1 MKTFLEGKETKMK
14 IKGNVVF
21 VAVCAVGVLSAFA
34 QDDAR
39 AAYQMRHAV
48 QEVQRLS
55 SQFDQ
60 LQNGM
65 ESISARMN
73 RLESSSA
80 SGDLRAEIGA
90 LRSELNELK
99 RRQEAMRGEI
109 VAEISKKMADL
120 MAKNRPAP
128 PPPAPPATRGGGRSS
143 RSAPSPEAAPTG
155 PTGPYFEHTIEPG
168 ETLSYIAKECNTT
181 VQKIKQYNNMKGDNL
196 RVGQVLKIPAEEEKK
211 K

>member
-1 MKTFLEGKETKMK
+1 MKRNLLCLAAAT
-14 IKGNVVF
+14 
-21 VAVCAVGVLSAFA
+21 CAAAALA

-39 AAYQMRHAV
+39 SAYQMRQAV

-60 LQNGM
+60 MQNGM
-65 ESISARMN
+65 ESLTARMHK
-73 RLESSSA
+73 LEGANASS
-80 SGDLRAEIGA
+80 DLRAEIGA

-120 MAKNRPAP
+120 IAKNRPAP
-128 PPPAPPATRGGGRSS
+128 PPPPASTRGGKGSHT
-143 RSAPSPEAAPTG
+143 APPPEAAPSG
-155 PTGPYFEHTIEPG
+155 PTGPYFEHIVEPG

-181 VQKIKQYNNMKGDNL
+181 VHKIKQYSGLRSDVL
-196 RVGQVLKIPAEEEKK
+196 RVGQKLLIPAEDEDKGKK
-211 K
+211 KK

>member
-1 MKTFLEGKETKMK
+1 MKRNLLCLAA
-14 IKGNVVF
+14 
-21 VAVCAVGVLSAFA
+21 VACAAAAFA
-34 QDDAR
+34 QEDAR
-39 AAYQMRHAV
+39 SAYQMRQAV

-60 LQNGM
+60 MQNGM
-65 ESISARMN
+65 ESLTVRM
-73 RLESSSA
+73 RKLEGANA

-120 MAKNRPAP
+120 IAKNRPAP
-128 PPPAPPATRGGGRSS
+128 PPPPPASTRVGKGSHTAAPP
-143 RSAPSPEAAPTG
+143 PEAAPSG
-155 PTGPYFEHTIEPG
+155 PTGPYFEHIVEPG

-181 VQKIKQYNNMKGDNL
+181 VHKIKQYSGLKSDVL
-196 RVGQVLKIPAEEEKK
+196 RVGQKLLIPAEEEDKGKK
-211 K
+211 KK

>member
-1 MKTFLEGKETKMK
+1 MMINNRCLIAT
-14 IKGNVVF
+14 
-21 VAVCAVGVLSAFA
+21 AVCACGVLVSFA
-34 QDDAR
+34 QADAR
-39 AAYQMRHAV
+39 VAYQQRQAV
-48 QEVQRLS
+48 QEVQRLA

-65 ESISARMN
+65 ESLSSRMN
-73 RLESSSA
+73 RLESSNA

-120 MAKNRPAP
+120 IAKTRPAS
-128 PPPAPPATRGGGRSS
+128 PPPAPPASATSARGGKGARAA
-143 RSAPSPEAAPTG
+143 APQPEAAHTG
-155 PTGPYFEHTIEPG
+155 PTGPYFEHVVESG

-181 VQKIKQYNNMKGDNL
+181 VQKIKQYSGLKSDSL
-196 RVGQVLKIPAEEEKK
+196 RVGQKLLIPAEDDKK

>member
-1 MKTFLEGKETKMK
+1 MKRNLLCLAA
-14 IKGNVVF
+14 
-21 VAVCAVGVLSAFA
+21 VACAAAALA

-39 AAYQMRHAV
+39 SAYQMRQAV

-60 LQNGM
+60 MQNGM
-65 ESISARMN
+65 ESLTVRM
-73 RLESSSA
+73 RKLEGANA

-120 MAKNRPAP
+120 IAKNRPAP
-128 PPPAPPATRGGGRSS
+128 PPPPASTRGGKGSHT
-143 RSAPSPEAAPTG
+143 APPPEAAPSG
-155 PTGPYFEHTIEPG
+155 PTGPYFEHIVEPG

-181 VQKIKQYNNMKGDNL
+181 VHKIKQYSGLRSDVL
-196 RVGQVLKIPAEEEKK
+196 RVGQKLLIPAEEEDKGKK
-211 K
+211 KK

>member
-1 MKTFLEGKETKMK
+1 
-14 IKGNVVF
+14 
-21 VAVCAVGVLSAFA
+21 
-34 QDDAR
+34 
-39 AAYQMRHAV
+39 MRQAV

-60 LQNGM
+60 MQSGM
-65 ESISARMN
+65 ESLASRMN
-73 RLESSSA
+73 RLEGTNA

-99 RRQEAMRGEI
+99 RRQDAMRGEI

-128 PPPAPPATRGGGRSS
+128 PPPPPAGSRGGGRGSRNSS
-143 RSAPSPEAAPTG
+143 AAEATASG

-211 K
+211 

>member
-1 MKTFLEGKETKMK
+1 MKRNLLCLAA
-14 IKGNVVF
+14 
-21 VAVCAVGVLSAFA
+21 VACAAAALA

-39 AAYQMRHAV
+39 SAYQMRQAV

-60 LQNGM
+60 MQNGM
-65 ESISARMN
+65 ESLTVRM
-73 RLESSSA
+73 RKLEGANA

-120 MAKNRPAP
+120 IAKNRPAP
-128 PPPAPPATRGGGRSS
+128 PPPPPASTRGGKGSHT
-143 RSAPSPEAAPTG
+143 APPPEAAPSG
-155 PTGPYFEHTIEPG
+155 PTGPYFEHIVEPG

-181 VQKIKQYNNMKGDNL
+181 VHKIKQYSGLRSDVL
-196 RVGQVLKIPAEEEKK
+196 RVGQKLFIPAEEEDKGKK
-211 K
+211 KK

>member
-1 MKTFLEGKETKMK
+1 MKMK
-14 IKGNVVF
+14 GSVVS
-21 VAVCAVGVLSAFA
+21 AVTCVVGVLSAFA
-34 QDDAR
+34 QADAR
-39 AAYQMRHAV
+39 AAYQQRQAV

-65 ESISARMN
+65 ESLASRMS
-73 RLESSSA
+73 RLESASS

-128 PPPAPPATRGGGRSS
+128 PPPAPPAARGGGKGV
-143 RSAPSPEAAPTG
+143 RSAPPPEPAPTG
-155 PTGPYFEHTIEPG
+155 PTGPYFEHIVEPG

-181 VQKIKQYNNMKGDNL
+181 VHKIKQYSGLKSDNL
-196 RVGQVLKIPAEEEKK
+196 RVGQKLLIPAEEEKK
-211 K
+211 

>member
-1 MKTFLEGKETKMK
+1 MKRNLLCL
-14 IKGNVVF
+14 
-21 VAVCAVGVLSAFA
+21 AAAACAAAALA

-39 AAYQMRHAV
+39 SAYQMRQAV

-60 LQNGM
+60 MQNGM
-65 ESISARMN
+65 ESLTARMHK
-73 RLESSSA
+73 LEGANA

-120 MAKNRPAP
+120 IAKNRPAP
-128 PPPAPPATRGGGRSS
+128 PPPPPASTRGGKGFHTA
-143 RSAPSPEAAPTG
+143 APPPEAAPSG
-155 PTGPYFEHTIEPG
+155 PTGPYFEHIVEPG

-181 VQKIKQYNNMKGDNL
+181 VHKIKQYSGLRSDVL
-196 RVGQVLKIPAEEEKK
+196 RVGQKLLIPAEDEDKGKK
-211 K
+211 KK

>member
-1 MKTFLEGKETKMK
+1 MKRNLLCLAAAACAA
-14 IKGNVVF
+14 
-21 VAVCAVGVLSAFA
+21 VALA

-39 AAYQMRHAV
+39 SAYQMRQAV

-60 LQNGM
+60 MQNGM
-65 ESISARMN
+65 ESLTVRM
-73 RLESSSA
+73 RKLEGANA

-120 MAKNRPAP
+120 IAKNRPAP
-128 PPPAPPATRGGGRSS
+128 PPPPPPASTRGGKSS
-143 RSAPSPEAAPTG
+143 HAAAPQPEAAPSG
-155 PTGPYFEHTIEPG
+155 PTGPYFEHVVEPG

-181 VQKIKQYNNMKGDNL
+181 VQKIKQYSGLKGDGL
-196 RVGQVLKIPAEEEKK
+196 RVGQKLLIPAEEEDKGKK
-211 K
+211 KK

>member
-1 MKTFLEGKETKMK
+1 MKRNLLCLAA
-14 IKGNVVF
+14 
-21 VAVCAVGVLSAFA
+21 VACAAAALA

-39 AAYQMRHAV
+39 SAYQMRQAV

-60 LQNGM
+60 MQNGM
-65 ESISARMN
+65 ESLTARM
-73 RLESSSA
+73 RKLEGA
-80 SGDLRAEIGA
+80 NTSGDLRAEIGA

-120 MAKNRPAP
+120 IAKTRPAP
-128 PPPAPPATRGGGRSS
+128 PPPPPPTVSTRGEKGARAA
-143 RSAPSPEAAPTG
+143 APQHEAAPSG
-155 PTGPYFEHTIEPG
+155 PTGPYFEHVVEPG

-181 VQKIKQYNNMKGDNL
+181 VQKIKQYSGLKSDVL
-196 RVGQVLKIPAEEEKK
+196 RVGQKLLIPAEEEDKGKK
-211 K
+211 KKK

>member
-1 MKTFLEGKETKMK
+1 MKRNLLCLAA
-14 IKGNVVF
+14 
-21 VAVCAVGVLSAFA
+21 VACAAAALA

-39 AAYQMRHAV
+39 SAYQMRQAV

-60 LQNGM
+60 MQNGM
-65 ESISARMN
+65 ESLTARMHK
-73 RLESSSA
+73 LEGANA

-120 MAKNRPAP
+120 IAKNRPAP
-128 PPPAPPATRGGGRSS
+128 PPPPPASTRGGKGSHT
-143 RSAPSPEAAPTG
+143 APPPEAAPSG
-155 PTGPYFEHTIEPG
+155 PTGPYFEHIVEPG

-181 VQKIKQYNNMKGDNL
+181 VHKIKQYSGLKSDVL
-196 RVGQVLKIPAEEEKK
+196 RVGQKLLIPAEDEDKGKK
-211 K
+211 KK

>member
-1 MKTFLEGKETKMK
+1 MKRNLLCL
-14 IKGNVVF
+14 
-21 VAVCAVGVLSAFA
+21 AAAACAAAAFA
-34 QDDAR
+34 QEDAR
-39 AAYQMRHAV
+39 SAYQMRQAV

-60 LQNGM
+60 MQNGM
-65 ESISARMN
+65 ESLTARM
-73 RLESSSA
+73 RKLEGANA

-120 MAKNRPAP
+120 IAKNRPAP
-128 PPPAPPATRGGGRSS
+128 PPPPPPASTRGGKGSHTA
-143 RSAPSPEAAPTG
+143 APQPEAAPSG
-155 PTGPYFEHTIEPG
+155 PTGPYFEHVVEPG

-181 VQKIKQYNNMKGDNL
+181 VHKIKQYSGLKSDVL
-196 RVGQVLKIPAEEEKK
+196 RVGQKLLIPAEDEKK
-211 K
+211 KK

>member
-1 MKTFLEGKETKMK
+1 MTRNMFGAMM
-14 IKGNVVF
+14 VVGI
-21 VAVCAVGVLSAFA
+21 AAIGLQALA
-34 QDDAR
+34 QSDAR
-39 AAYQMRHAV
+39 AAYQQRQAV

-65 ESISARMN
+65 ESLSSRMN
-73 RLESSSA
+73 RLESSNA
-80 SGDLRAEIGA
+80 SGDIRAEIGA

-109 VAEISKKMADL
+109 VAEISRKMADL

-128 PPPAPPATRGGGRSS
+128 PPPAPQASPRGGGRPSG
-143 RSAPSPEAAPTG
+143 RAPAPADVATG
-155 PTGPYFEHTIEPG
+155 PTGPYFEHAVEPG

-181 VQKIKQYNNMKGDNL
+181 VSKIKQYSNLKSDVL
-196 RVGQVLKIPAEEEKK
+196 RVGQVLKIPAEEEKRK
-211 K
+211 

>member
-1 MKTFLEGKETKMK
+1 MTEK
-14 IKGNVVF
+14 VF
-21 VAVCAVGVLSAFA
+21 CAVLAVGVACGGLQVRA
-34 QDDAR
+34 QQAADAR
-39 AAYQMRHAV
+39 AAYQVRQAV

-60 LQNGM
+60 LQGGM
-65 ESISARMN
+65 ESLSTRMN
-73 RLESSSA
+73 RLESSNS
-80 SGDLRAEIGA
+80 SGDIRDELGA

-128 PPPAPPATRGGGRSS
+128 PPPSAAPTARGGRHG
-143 RSAPSPEAAPTG
+143 SARAHAPASEASPTG

-181 VQKIKQYNNMKGDNL
+181 VQKIKQYNNMKSDNL

>member
-1 MKTFLEGKETKMK
+1 MKRNLLCLAA
-14 IKGNVVF
+14 
-21 VAVCAVGVLSAFA
+21 VACAAAALA
-34 QDDAR
+34 QEDAR
-39 AAYQMRHAV
+39 SAYQMRQAV

-60 LQNGM
+60 MQNGM
-65 ESISARMN
+65 ESLTVRM
-73 RLESSSA
+73 RKLEGANA

-120 MAKNRPAP
+120 IARNRPAP
-128 PPPAPPATRGGGRSS
+128 PPPPPASTRGGKGAHTA
-143 RSAPSPEAAPTG
+143 APPPEAAPSG
-155 PTGPYFEHTIEPG
+155 PTGPYFEHIVEPG

-181 VQKIKQYNNMKGDNL
+181 VHKIKQYSGLRSDVL
-196 RVGQVLKIPAEEEKK
+196 RVGQKLLIPAEEEDKGKK
-211 K
+211 KK

>member
-1 MKTFLEGKETKMK
+1 MKRNLLCLAA
-14 IKGNVVF
+14 
-21 VAVCAVGVLSAFA
+21 VACVAAALA

-39 AAYQMRHAV
+39 SAYQMRQAV

-60 LQNGM
+60 MQNGM
-65 ESISARMN
+65 ESLTVRM
-73 RLESSSA
+73 RKLEGANA

-109 VAEISKKMADL
+109 VAELSKKMAEL
-120 MAKNRPAP
+120 IAKNRPAP
-128 PPPAPPATRGGGRSS
+128 PPPPPPASTRGWKGSHTA
-143 RSAPSPEAAPTG
+143 APQPEAAPSG
-155 PTGPYFEHTIEPG
+155 PTGPYFEHVVEPG

-181 VQKIKQYNNMKGDNL
+181 VHKIKQYSGLKSDVL
-196 RVGQVLKIPAEEEKK
+196 RVGQKLLIPAEEEDKSKK
-211 K
+211 KK